1 MRKKFLLALAP
12 DRRYA
17 IPARA
22 ALDSMAGR
30 RCMSSGA
37 GHCLD
42 IVDGSTV
49 YHCAAA
55 ALVVLIMHDASVRA
69 PWSLTPTPCP
79 RAAGLLSRQYGFHAD

>member
-12 DRRYA
+12 DRRYT

-30 RCMSSGA
+30 RCMSPRA

-42 IVDGSTV
+42 IVDRSTV

-55 ALVVLIMHDASVRA
+55 ALVVLTMHRLE
-69 PWSLTPTPCP
+69 PPGPCP